1 MLLNHGLAQ
10 MRQDFVIN
18 ESPKQELARIF
29 ARAILRLHRRA
40 ALISE
45 VSPELSP
52 DCLEISSETSVTVVP
67 TGLQKSSQRKGA
79 K

>member
-1 MLLNHGLAQ
+1 
-10 MRQDFVIN
+10 MRMDLIQTAA
-18 ESPKQELARIF
+18 PKQELARIF
-29 ARAILRLHRRA
+29 ARPILRLHRRA

-67 TGLQKSSQRKGA
+67 VGLQKTSQRKGA
-79 K
+79 GR

>member
-1 MLLNHGLAQ
+1 MAD
-10 MRQDFVIN
+10 RERIN
-18 ESPKQELARIF
+18 IYIAPRTALARIF

-52 DCLEISSETSVTVVP
+52 DCLEITPEKCVTVVP
-67 TGLQKSSQRKGA
+67 AGLQKSSQRKGA
-79 K
+79 R